1 MERTQTSRPLARVG
15 RILFGAAFGAAISI
29 VAVIVITISNDTT
42 GGFGL
47 ALLVLFYGAPIAMLF
62 GGVTGAL
69 WPSNARVTV
78 PRTIHRSQTRRL
90 RDAPLA
96 AWVMGVLGGLAAF
109 VAYCIVTGALL
120 LLLGA
125 FVGTLF
131 PIAMRVIAWLALI
144 PVIWTSVR
152 TAADVIR
159 SVDAR
164 IRARELGGT

>member
-1 MERTQTSRPLARVG
+1 MEHTQTSRPLARVG
-15 RILFGAAFGAAISI
+15 RILFGVAVGAATSI

-42 GGFGL
+42 VGVGL

-62 GGVTGAL
+62 GAVTGAL

-78 PRTIHRSQTRRL
+78 PRALHRDQTRRL

-109 VAYCIVTGALL
+109 AAYFIVAEGLL
-120 LLLGA
+120 LLLGV
-125 FVGTLF
+125 FVGMLL
-131 PIAMRVIAWLALI
+131 PVSMRVVAWLAVI
-144 PVIWTSVR
+144 PVVWTSVA
-152 TAADVIR
+152 TAMRVIR

-164 IRARELGGT
+164 IRARELGGS

>member
-1 MERTQTSRPLARVG
+1 MEHTQTSRPLARVG
-15 RILFGAAFGAAISI
+15 RILFGVAVGAATSI

-42 GGFGL
+42 VGVGL

-62 GGVTGAL
+62 GAVTGAL

-78 PRTIHRSQTRRL
+78 PRALHRDQARRL

-120 LLLGA
+120 FLLGA
-125 FVGTLF
+125 VVGTLF
-131 PIAMRVIAWLALI
+131 PIAWLALI

-152 TAADVIR
+152 TATDVIR

-164 IRARELGGT
+164 IRARELGGS